1 MFSKYLKSLSILK
14 KFLFINFIIFTII
27 GLFTIIYLNNIQ
39 PNLIKKKSIN
49 HTNIINNTIDNLLR
63 LEIKFV
69 TEDIRKFLFSTR
81 FIFQNLDRVIFFD
94 NNLNLVGDTDT
105 LDLDPRAFSTRLNDI
120 EFESLNEQ
128 KINKENKDKS
138 NNNIEKKF
146 LSFELILKKYVSSDE
161 YGAPFTFAQENFNQF
176 KLTTIKN
183 VTKEDLNIG
192 YILITE
198 NANDIKVAIDERKAF
213 VIRTAIS
220 VGFVILIFSFVLSR
234 YFIKPIQNLVSY
246 TKNIKE
252 KSHEKLSIDNLKNR
266 NDELGLLSNS
276 LEDMTT
282 ELQKR
287 VAHAENFSTDLVHEI
302 RNPLASLKSASEILK
317 DTNSLDQ
324 RLKLLNILS
333 HDVLRIERLIT
344 DYSQMLKDEVAL
356 SNEKIEKINIEKLKV
371 RNDELGLLS
380 NSLDDMTLEL
390 KKRIFNAE
398 NFSTD
403 LVHEIRNPL
412 ASLKSASEILHDSKD
427 ADQRLKLVNILSHD
441 VQRIERLITDYSQ
454 MLKDEVAL
462 SNEKIEKINV
472 EPIIESVV
480 DDFNS
485 IYNVKKGINI
495 KYKNDGKKEYL
506 INGIENRIEQIIAN
520 LLDNSISFTKKGGEI
535 LVDVSLSTDNKIII
549 KIIDEGQGFKEKD
562 TSKIFNRFYS
572 NRPDKF
578 GEHSGLGLNI
588 VKNLVDLH
596 DGKIVAS
603 NRLDGDGAIMEIS
616 FPTS

>member
-49 HTNIINNTIDNLLR
+49 HINIINNTVDNLLR
-63 LEIKFV
+63 LEVKFV

-94 NNLNLVGDTDT
+94 NDLNLIGDTDT

-120 EFESLNEQ
+120 EFESLNEK

-138 NNNIEKKF
+138 KNVDEKKF
-146 LSFELILKKYVSSDE
+146 ISFELILKKYISSDE
-161 YGAPFTFAQENFNQF
+161 YGDPFTFAKENFNQF

-317 DTNSLDQ
+317 DTNSSDQ

-333 HDVLRIERLIT
+333 HDVL
-344 DYSQMLKDEVAL
+344 
-356 SNEKIEKINIEKLKV
+356 
-371 RNDELGLLS
+371 
-380 NSLDDMTLEL
+380 
-390 KKRIFNAE
+390 
-398 NFSTD
+398 
-403 LVHEIRNPL
+403 
-412 ASLKSASEILHDSKD
+412 
-427 ADQRLKLVNILSHD
+427 
-441 VQRIERLITDYSQ
+441 RIERLITDYSQ

-535 LVDVSLSTDNKIII
+535 LVDVSISTDNKITI